1 VTEDDKIKKAA
12 EELAKEAGGNPP
24 EPAPE
29 GTDVS
34 MPQDENEVAKYKPEP
49 DKDGEIH
56 TNDVGAVVKVEDGK
70 ASPTEETVKR
80 AEALQAQGDE
90 VAKEQAR
97 DTQAA
102 VEGNKEL
109 AETSGADSQGNTIE
123 KPPAKAVTSDEERE
137 AKIRRAQ
144 EARAAR
150 AAAAEGG
157 AAPAAGGDAAP
168 AAEKPARA
176 PRAEGERPARAPR
189 AAKTEDGEGAEPP
202 KPKEPSKNQ
211 PLLERYA
218 AIVAETVGADAVE
231 SAAINEKS
239 GDIPT
244 LTVKGDLWFRTA
256 ETLKTHPETGMN
268 YLRNVSGVD
277 QETHLEVVYH
287 LINMTTKQEV
297 CVKVK
302 ADRQE
307 PVIPSVTPLWATAN
321 WNEREI
327 YDLFGVDFPGH
338 PDLRRIMMSDDWVGH
353 PLRKD
358 YEPLDPEV

>member
-1 VTEDDKIKKAA
+1 MTEDDKIKKAA

-34 MPQDENEVAKYKPEP
+34 MPQNEDEVAKYKPEP

-56 TNDVGAVVKVEDGK
+56 TNDVGAVEKVEDGK
-70 ASPTEETVKR
+70 ASPTKETVKR

-97 DTQAA
+97 DVQAA
-102 VEGNKEL
+102 VEGKKEL
-109 AETSGADSQGNTIE
+109 SETSGADSQGATTE
-123 KPPAKAVTSDEERE
+123 KPPAKAVTTDEDRE

-150 AAAAEGG
+150 AAAAGG
-157 AAPAAGGDAAP
+157 AAPAEGET
-168 AAEKPARA
+168 AEKPARA

-218 AIVAETVGADAVE
+218 AIVAEAVGADAIE
-231 SAAINEKS
+231 SADINEKS
-239 GDIPT
+239 GEIPT
-244 LTVKGDLWFRTA
+244 LTVKGDRWFRTA
-256 ETLKTHPETGMN
+256 ETLKMHPETGMN

-287 LINMTTKQEV
+287 LINLTTKQEV

-302 ADRQE
+302 ADRE
-307 PVIPSVTPLWATAN
+307 KPVVPSITPLWATAN

-327 YDLFGVDFPGH
+327 FDLLGVDFPGH
-338 PDLRRIMMSDDWVGH
+338 PDLRRIMMADDWVGH

>member
-1 VTEDDKIKKAA
+1 MTEDDKIKKAA

-34 MPQDENEVAKYKPEP
+34 MPQNEAEVQKYKPEP

-56 TNDVGAVVKVEDGK
+56 TNHVGAEVKVEDGK
-70 ASPTEETVKR
+70 ATPTEETVKR
-80 AEALQAQGDE
+80 AEALQATGDE

-97 DTQAA
+97 DAEAA
-102 VEGNKEL
+102 SEGKKEL
-109 AETSGADSQGNTIE
+109 AETSGADSQGETVEN
-123 KPPAKAVTSDEERE
+123 PSAKAVTDEDRE

-150 AAAAEGG
+150 AAAAGG
-157 AAPAAGGDAAP
+157 GAP
-168 AAEKPARA
+168 AAEGAAAERPARA
-176 PRAEGERPARAPR
+176 PRAEGAGERPARAPR
-189 AAKTEDGEGAEPP
+189 AAKAEDGDAEPP

-211 PLLERYA
+211 PLLDRIA
-218 AIVAETVGADAVE
+218 AIVAESVGPEAVE
-231 SAAINEKS
+231 SATINEK
-239 GDIPT
+239 GLEIPT
-244 LTVKGDLWFRTA
+244 LTVKGEQWFKTA

-268 YLRNVSGVD
+268 YLRNLSGVD
-277 QETHLEVVYH
+277 HETHLEVVYH
-287 LINMTTKQEV
+287 LVSLTTKHEV

-302 ADRQE
+302 ADRE
-307 PVIPSVTPLWATAN
+307 APVVPSVTPLWSTAN
-321 WNEREI
+321 WNEREVF
-327 YDLFGVDFPGH
+327 DLLGVDFPGH

>member
-1 VTEDDKIKKAA
+1 MTEDDKIKKAA
-12 EELAKEAGGNPP
+12 EELAKEADGNPP

-34 MPQDENEVAKYKPEP
+34 VPQNEAEVAKYTPEP

-56 TNDVGAVVKVEDGK
+56 TNHVGAEVKVEDGK

-80 AEALQAQGDE
+80 AIELQAQGDE

-97 DTQAA
+97 DAEAA
-102 VEGNKEL
+102 AEGKKEL
-109 AETSGADSQGNTIE
+109 AQTSGADSQGETE
-123 KPPAKAVTSDEERE
+123 KVSEKAVTPDEDRE

-150 AAAAEGG
+150 AAAAGG
-157 AAPAAGGDAAP
+157 AAPAEEGG
-168 AAEKPARA
+168 AAERPARA
-176 PRAEGERPARAPR
+176 PRAEGAERPARAPR
-189 AAKTEDGEGAEPP
+189 AAKTEDGEAAEPP

-211 PLLERYA
+211 PVLDRIA
-218 AIVAETVGADAVE
+218 AIIAESVGPDAVE
-231 SAAINEKS
+231 AAVINEKS
-239 GDIPT
+239 GEIPT
-244 LTVKGDLWFRTA
+244 LTVAGNRWYRTA
-256 ETLKTHPETGMN
+256 ETLKSHPETGMN
-268 YLRNVSGVD
+268 YLRNLSGVD

-287 LINMTTKQEV
+287 LINLTTKVEV

-302 ADRQE
+302 ADRE
-307 PVIPSVTPLWATAN
+307 SPVVPSVTPLWSTAN
-321 WNEREI
+321 WNEREVF
-327 YDLFGVDFPGH
+327 DLLGVDFPGH